1 MHAIF
6 DRSPSMNYWSIKS
19 SFLKENLDFFSPKV
33 EQLDIHHEDDKMTFL
48 SFTNKVVTD
57 KKGKFSS

>member
-1 MHAIF
+1 
-6 DRSPSMNYWSIKS
+6 MNYWSIKS